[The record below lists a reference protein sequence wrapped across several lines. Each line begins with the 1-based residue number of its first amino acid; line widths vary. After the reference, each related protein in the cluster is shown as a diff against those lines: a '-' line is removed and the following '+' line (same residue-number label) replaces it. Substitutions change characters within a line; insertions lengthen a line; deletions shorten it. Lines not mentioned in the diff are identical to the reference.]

1 MNTIFNKCNKV
12 VNCNI
17 HSFGEIFNEFNSI
30 NNDYNNTNCSNA
42 SVISNTDINK
52 SNKHFTN
59 FIGIDVGKY
68 KLDIYCSFNNTHYSV
83 LNKEN
88 SIKEFIDNILLQKN
102 KCNKNI
108 KNNQINKNIDNVIK
122 LNCNH
127 SNDIN
132 NSKEIN
138 YNNTLI
144 VIDLTG
150 GYEILCRDTFYNMG
164 FTNIH
169 LAEGI
174 KVKYFSKS
182 ILKNKA
188 KTDKID
194 SKMLVLYAERMINDL
209 RLYNKTSEDLNKL
222 NEYVERI
229 YDLKDMKQKE
239 KNRLEAP
246 RNSKLINKTILSCIK
261 TLEKQIEEIEKEIL
275 YIIEHNPELN
285 KIYKLLLSIKGIGQ
299 VIAYTILSHLPELG
313 KVNRRQIA
321 SISGCAPKV
330 VESCSIH
337 GYRRVMGGRPIIK
350 QMLFNAI
357 LVRIRTDE
365 ETKEKYEYFQSKGKK
380 KMVAIV
386 ALMRKLIVSINA
398 KVKELLKEEIVI
410 KDNIQSNNIS
420 SISNN
425 NISNINSNNNI
436 SNKKIN

>member
-1 MNTIFNKCNKV
+1 
-12 VNCNI
+12 
-17 HSFGEIFNEFNSI
+17 
-30 NNDYNNTNCSNA
+30 
-42 SVISNTDINK
+42 
-52 SNKHFTN
+52 
-59 FIGIDVGKY
+59 
-68 KLDIYCSFNNTHYSV
+68 
-83 LNKEN
+83 
-88 SIKEFIDNILLQKN
+88 
-102 KCNKNI
+102 
-108 KNNQINKNIDNVIK
+108 
-122 LNCNH
+122 
-127 SNDIN
+127 
-132 NSKEIN
+132 
-138 YNNTLI
+138 
-144 VIDLTG
+144 
-150 GYEILCRDTFYNMG
+150 
-164 FTNIH
+164 
-169 LAEGI
+169 
-174 KVKYFSKS
+174 
-182 ILKNKA
+182 
-188 KTDKID
+188 
-194 SKMLVLYAERMINDL
+194 MLVLYAERMINDL

-285 KIYKLLLSIKGIGQ
+285 KIYNLLLNIKGIGK

-357 LVRIRTDE
+357 LVRIRTDK
-365 ETKEKYEYFQSKGKK
+365 ETKEKYEYFQLKGKK

-398 KVKELLKEEIVI
+398 KVKELFKEEIVI
-410 KDNIQSNNIS
+410 KDNIQSNNIG

-425 NISNINSNNNI
+425 NNISSSNIITTNTTNIITTTNIIITNTTNIIRLYISSITTNNNKTI
-436 SNKKIN
+436 